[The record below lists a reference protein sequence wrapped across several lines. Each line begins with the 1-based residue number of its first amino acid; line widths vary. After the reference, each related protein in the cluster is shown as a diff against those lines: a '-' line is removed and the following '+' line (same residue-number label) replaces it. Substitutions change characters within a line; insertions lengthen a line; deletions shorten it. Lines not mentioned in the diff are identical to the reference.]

1 MLLTDSEIKEIMQSK
16 DLEINPFEERMLQ
29 PASYDMRVGK
39 KLLISGQEQEID
51 LEKRGSSTI
60 KAGQFALITTYEN
73 VKLSSTVVA
82 HIGLKSYYVRKGVV
96 ILAGLQIDPGFNGVL
111 VLGVYNASSRS
122 ISLDYM
128 SPICTVEFH
137 KLSKAVETPFDRA
150 DVSEQQRGYI
160 PKADRDYLKTLET
173 QSLSD
178 MSESVRRLSENV
190 STLTNTVNRI
200 IIPITVGILIAVVA
214 SFIFPK

>member
-1 MLLTDSEIKEIMQSK
+1 MLLTDGEIKEIMQSK
-16 DLEINPFEERMLQ
+16 ELEINPFEERMLQ

-51 LEKRGSSTI
+51 LEKHGSHTI
-60 KAGQFALITTYEN
+60 KAGQFALITTHEN
-73 VKLSSTVVA
+73 VKLSNIVVG

-111 VLGVYNASSRS
+111 VLGVYNASSRG

-128 SPICTVEFH
+128 SPLCTVEFH
-137 KLSKAVETPFDRA
+137 KLSKAVDAPFDRA

-160 PKADRDYLKTLET
+160 PKADRDYLKHLET
-173 QSLSD
+173 QSLSE

-190 STLTNTVNRI
+190 ATLTKTVNKV
-200 IIPITVGILIAVVA
+200 IIPITVGILIAVVS
-214 SFIFPK
+214 SFLLRQ